1 MSTVLVDGGVERR
14 GFWSEVYPAV
24 VLSLLVAGAAHF
36 AWAAARAFSGGGSM
50 LLTLGGLALGAAA
63 MSLSAVPTARRP
75 QYARF
80 SLLGKIAFVL
90 AGLWFAS
97 VTAALFIVAAWF
109 APEQG
114 WPYTAGACAG
124 LFFFK
129 SLIEAPPGT
138 ETR

>member
-1 MSTVLVDGGVERR
+1 MSTVLVEGGVER
-14 GFWSEVYPAV
+14 GSFWSGIYAAA
-24 VLSLLVAGAAHF
+24 VLSLLVGGTAQF
-36 AWAAARAFSGGGSM
+36 AWAAARAFGGGESM
-50 LLTLGGLALGAAA
+50 LLALGGLALGAAA
-63 MSLSAVPTARRP
+63 LSLSAVPAARRP

-109 APEQG
+109 TPEQG
-114 WPYTAGACAG
+114 WPYTAGACAV

-138 ETR
+138 GTR